1 MRTRKTIAL
10 ILLLAMAAA
19 VLSGCHGTM
28 DQNAAKEGYIS
39 EIPLYL
45 DETKKIELTF
55 WAKNDTNKV
64 QTASETS
71 TQELTKKA
79 QAYLQKLYDD
89 LDRR

>member
-45 DETKKIELTF
+45 DETKTGCTRITGGF
-55 WAKNDTNKV
+55 
-64 QTASETS
+64 S
-71 TQELTKKA
+71 TT
-79 QAYLQKLYDD
+79 
-89 LDRR
+89 